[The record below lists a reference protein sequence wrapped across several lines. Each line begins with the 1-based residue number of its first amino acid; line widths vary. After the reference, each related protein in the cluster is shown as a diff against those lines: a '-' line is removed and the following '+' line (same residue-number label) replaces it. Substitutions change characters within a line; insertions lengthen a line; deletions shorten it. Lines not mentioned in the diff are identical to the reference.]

1 MAAATAP
8 RNDIYLSVLA
18 GRAVTALAD
27 LAGDPSAW
35 TPRIEL
41 GLRDGIAYCKT
52 VRAQDGS
59 DAIANTT
66 LGWVALKRS
75 VDDTHDE
82 CAPSCDLGSESA
94 EVERF
99 FSVLLAREHRAE
111 LPELVAAIQ
120 FLRKTATDY

>member
-1 MAAATAP
+1 MATATVP
-8 RNDIYLSVLA
+8 RNDTYVSVLA

-41 GLRDGIAYCKT
+41 GLRGGIAYCKT
-52 VRAQDGS
+52 VRTQDFS
-59 DAIANTT
+59 DVSANTA

-75 VDDTHDE
+75 VDDTQDG
-82 CAPSCDLGSESA
+82 CALSCDLSTEST

-99 FSVLLAREHRAE
+99 FSLLLARERRAE
-111 LPELVAAIQ
+111 LTELVAAIQ

>member
-1 MAAATAP
+1 MATATAP

-59 DAIANTT
+59 DVSANTAPG
-66 LGWVALKRS
+66 LVALKRS
-75 VDDTHDE
+75 VDDTHE
-82 CAPSCDLGSESA
+82 GCAPSCDLSTEPA

-99 FSVLLAREHRAE
+99 FSLLLARERKAE

-120 FLRKTATDY
+120 FLRNTATDY

>member
-1 MAAATAP
+1 MATAAAP
-8 RNDIYLSVLA
+8 RNDVYLSVLA

-59 DAIANTT
+59 DVSPNIS

-75 VDDTHDE
+75 VEDTHDE
-82 CAPSCDLGSESA
+82 CARSCDLGTESA
-94 EVERF
+94 DVERF
-99 FSVLLAREHRAE
+99 FSLLLAREHR
-111 LPELVAAIQ
+111 PELTELAAAIQ